1 MIPPAFPAGLTL
13 EEKIVS
19 PPKMFRVFLSLMI
32 ALNLAALAVPGIA
45 KVKKEVKAHFKAW
58 DLMVPLPAELN
69 LEIES
74 EPMVV
79 GWASWYGPGFHG
91 RRTASGERY
100 NMHAMT
106 CASRDLPFGTL
117 LELTNLENGRK
128 AVVRVNDRGPFIK
141 RRILDLSYAAA
152 RKLGFHRRGQAQVEV
167 REVAA
172 AELASAE

>member
-1 MIPPAFPAGLTL
+1 
-13 EEKIVS
+13 
-19 PPKMFRVFLSLMI
+19 MFRLGLSLFC
-32 ALNLAALAVPGIA
+32 ALLLASLAAPGLA
-45 KVKKEVKAHFKAW
+45 KVKKEVRAHFKAW
-58 DLMVPLPAELN
+58 DLMIPAPLEWSLDLQP
-69 LEIES
+69 
-74 EPMVV
+74 EPMAV
-79 GWASWYGPGFHG
+79 GLVSWYGPGFHG

-117 LELTNLENGRK
+117 LELTNLENGEK

-152 RKLGFHRRGQAQVEV
+152 KKLGFHRRGQAKVEV

>member
-1 MIPPAFPAGLTL
+1 
-13 EEKIVS
+13 
-19 PPKMFRVFLSLMI
+19 MFRAALSLI
-32 ALNLAALAVPGIA
+32 FALPLASLAAPGLA

-58 DLMVPLPAELN
+58 DLMVPMPADLD
-69 LEIES
+69 LDLES
-74 EPMVV
+74 EPMAV
-79 GWASWYGPGFHG
+79 GLVSWYGPGFHG

-117 LELTNLENGRK
+117 LELTNLENGEK

-152 RKLGFHRRGQAQVEV
+152 RKLGFHRRGQTKVEV

>member
-1 MIPPAFPAGLTL
+1 MIPPAFRPRLTL
-13 EEKIVS
+13 AWKIVS
-19 PPKMFRVFLSLMI
+19 PPSMFRAGLSLI
-32 ALNLAALAVPGIA
+32 FAWTLASFAAPGLA
-45 KVKKEVKAHFKAW
+45 KVSKDVKAHFKVW
-58 DLMVPLPAELN
+58 DLIVPAPAD
-69 LEIES
+69 LEVES
-74 EPMVV
+74 EPMAV
-79 GWASWYGPGFHG
+79 GLVSWYGPGFHG

-152 RKLGFHRRGQAQVEV
+152 RKLGFHRRGQTKVEV